1 MLYNYITL
9 NPSKKAEVMKYLFFS
24 EFKTTVSPICC
35 PAPGLVAIFG
45 RTVLFLVASLEDLL
59 RRSFPFEINLSLI
72 TIKTNQKQK
81 EDIFKL
87 NM

>member
-1 MLYNYITL
+1 MLCYYITL

-45 RTVLFLVASLEDLL
+45 RTVLFLLASLDDLL
-59 RRSFPFEINLSLI
+59 RRTFPL
-72 TIKTNQKQK
+72 K
-81 EDIFKL
+81 
-87 NM
+87 

>member
-1 MLYNYITL
+1 
-9 NPSKKAEVMKYLFFS
+9 MKYLFFS

-45 RTVLFLVASLEDLL
+45 RTVLLRVASLEDLL

-72 TIKTNQKQK
+72 TIKTFQKQK

>member
-1 MLYNYITL
+1 MFYTYITL
-9 NPSKKAEVMKYLFFS
+9 KPSKKAEVMKYLFFS

>member
-1 MLYNYITL
+1 MFYTYITL

-72 TIKTNQKQK
+72 TIKTFQKQK